1 MKNTDRCAVACS
13 AQTEKNAELSE
24 HEDSRAALSTEQGSS
39 CAAMCTGPESK
50 KTEKITE
57 QTNRLFT
64 EQALRE
70 ETVSSR
76 EAYSGSFLHVYHDEV
91 SLPNGGDASREY
103 IRHVGAVCIV
113 ALDGQGRI
121 AMERQYR
128 YPVGETVYEIPA
140 GKLDSK
146 QEDPTAAAQ
155 RELRE
160 ETGITAGRMEC
171 LGSFYPT
178 CAYSDEVIHIFL
190 ARDLSY
196 GERSTD
202 EDEFLSVEMV
212 PLDEVKDMIM
222 RGEIPDGK
230 TQAAVLRVW
239 LMCRGEN

>member
-1 MKNTDRCAVACS
+1 M
-13 AQTEKNAELSE
+13 
-24 HEDSRAALSTEQGSS
+24 
-39 CAAMCTGPESK
+39 K
-50 KTEKITE
+50 KTDK
-57 QTNRLFT
+57 LFT
-64 EQALRE
+64 ESSLRE

-91 SLPNGGDASREY
+91 SLPNGGGASREY

-113 ALDGQGRI
+113 ALDEQGRI

-146 QEDPTAAAQ
+146 QEDPLLAAQ

-160 ETGITAGRMEC
+160 ETGITAGRMEN
-171 LGSFYPT
+171 LGEFYPT

-190 ARDLSY
+190 AR
-196 GERSTD
+196 

-212 PLDEVKDMIM
+212 PLAEVKDMIM

-239 LMCRGEN
+239 LMQ

>member
-1 MKNTDRCAVACS
+1 M
-13 AQTEKNAELSE
+13 
-24 HEDSRAALSTEQGSS
+24 
-39 CAAMCTGPESK
+39 K
-50 KTEKITE
+50 KTDK
-57 QTNRLFT
+57 LFT
-64 EQALRE
+64 ESSLRE

-91 SLPNGGDASREY
+91 SLPNGGGASREY

-113 ALDGQGRI
+113 ALDEQGRI

-140 GKLDSK
+140 G
-146 QEDPTAAAQ
+146 
-155 RELRE
+155 
-160 ETGITAGRMEC
+160 RMEN
-171 LGSFYPT
+171 LGEFYPT

-212 PLDEVKDMIM
+212 PLAEVKDMIM

-239 LMCRGEN
+239 LMQ

>member
-1 MKNTDRCAVACS
+1 MKEEPRN
-13 AQTEKNAELSE
+13 
-24 HEDSRAALSTEQGSS
+24 
-39 CAAMCTGPESK
+39 
-50 KTEKITE
+50 
-57 QTNRLFT
+57 LFT
-64 EQALRE
+64 EKALSE
-70 ETVSSR
+70 ITVSSR

-91 SLPNGGDASREY
+91 TLPDGNPASREY

-113 ALDGQGRI
+113 ALDEDGRI

-146 QEDPTAAAQ
+146 QEDIYLAAR

-160 ETGITAGRMEC
+160 ETGISAESMDY
-171 LGSFYPT
+171 LGPFYPT

-190 ARDLSY
+190 ARGLEY
-196 GERSTD
+196 GERRTD

-212 PLDEVKDMIM
+212 PLDTVKSMILS
-222 RGEIPDGK
+222 GALPDGK

-239 LMCRGEN
+239 AMLSDNGSVE

>member
-1 MKNTDRCAVACS
+1 M
-13 AQTEKNAELSE
+13 
-24 HEDSRAALSTEQGSS
+24 
-39 CAAMCTGPESK
+39 K
-50 KTEKITE
+50 KTDK
-57 QTNRLFT
+57 LFT
-64 EQALRE
+64 ESSLRE

-91 SLPNGGDASREY
+91 SLPNGGGASREY

-113 ALDGQGRI
+113 ALDEQGRI

-146 QEDPTAAAQ
+146 QEDPLLAAQ

-160 ETGITAGRMEC
+160 ETGITAGRMEN
-171 LGSFYPT
+171 LGEFYPT

-190 ARDLSY
+190 ARDPSY

-212 PLDEVKDMIM
+212 PLAEVKDMIM

-239 LMCRGEN
+239 LMQ